1 MALMPEAGL
10 DITAPETSPASGSWA
25 SPGVRY
31 VVRRILAAI
40 ATLVFVVLFNFFLF
54 RMLPG
59 DPVKLYT
66 RGRNVDP
73 EQVRKLTAA
82 LNRPL
87 GEQFLD
93 YIRNPFAANV
103 DSVKYSQ
110 PVWSVIGE
118 RMWPTLLL
126 VGLATLIATVV
137 GVWLGIRSAWNRGE
151 RFDRISTNTTLVLYS
166 MPEFWLGMILLIVLG
181 VGVFGLPGLFPTGG
195 LSTPGVDTSSLRG
208 WLDVAWHLFL
218 PVTTLAI
225 VYLAEYSLVMRA
237 SLIDEMGQ
245 DYLQTARAKGL
256 MDKLVRRRHAVPNAL
271 LPTMTLIFLN
281 LGFVVGGAITIE
293 YVFSIPGLGG
303 LTVDALSGPDVPLLQ
318 ALFLLFSAAVIL
330 ANLIADLLYA
340 RLDPRVRT

>member
-1 MALMPEAGL
+1 MTLIPTTGQAAG
-10 DITAPETSPASGSWA
+10 TAEPSRSRGTWGT
-25 SPGVRY
+25 PGVRY
-31 VVRRILAAI
+31 AVRRTAA
-40 ATLVFVVLFNFFLF
+40 AFMTLVFVVLFNFFLF

-73 EQVRKLTAA
+73 EQVRKLTAE
-82 LNRPL
+82 LNRPI
-87 GEQFLD
+87 GEQFLE

-110 PVWSVIGE
+110 PVWSVIGD
-118 RMWPTLLL
+118 RVTPTLLL
-126 VGLATLIATVV
+126 VGCATIIATVI
-137 GVWLGIRSAWNRGE
+137 GVWLGIRSAWKRGG

-166 MPEFWLGMILLIVLG
+166 MPEFWLGMILLITLS
-181 VGVFGLPGLFPTGG
+181 VGVFGLPGIFPTGG
-195 LSTPGVDTSSLRG
+195 VSTPGVDTSTPAG
-208 WLDVAWHLFL
+208 WLNVAWHLFL
-218 PVTTLAI
+218 PVTTLSI

-256 MDKLVRRRHAVPNAL
+256 MDKLVRRRHAVPNAM

-293 YVFSIPGLGG
+293 YVYSIPGLGG

-318 ALFLLFSAAVIL
+318 ALFLLFSTAVIV

-340 RLDPRVRT
+340 RFDPRVRT

>member
-1 MALMPEAGL
+1 MPTEPDTGA
-10 DITAPETSPASGSWA
+10 TRGSWA
-25 SPGVRY
+25 TPGVRY
-31 VVRRILAAI
+31 AVRRTGSAIL
-40 ATLVFVVLFNFFLF
+40 TLAFVVLFNFFLF

-73 EQVRKLTAA
+73 EQVRKLSAA
-82 LNRPL
+82 LNKPI
-87 GEQFLD
+87 GEQFLE
-93 YIRNPFAANV
+93 YLRNPFAANV

-110 PVWSVIGE
+110 PVWSIIGE
-118 RMWPTLLL
+118 RVWPTLLL
-126 VGLATLIATVV
+126 VGAATLIATVV
-137 GVWLGIRSAWNRGE
+137 GVWLGIRSAWKRGQ
-151 RFDRISTNTTLVLYS
+151 RFDRVSTNITLVLYS
-166 MPEFWLGMILLIVLG
+166 MPEFWLGMILLIVFS

-195 LSTPGVDTSSLRG
+195 LSTPGIDTSSLRG
-208 WLDVAWHLFL
+208 WLDVAWHLCL

-256 MDKLVRRRHAVPNAL
+256 MDKLVRRRHAVPNAM

-293 YVFSIPGLGG
+293 YVFSLPGLGG

-318 ALFLLFSAAVIL
+318 ALFLLFSAAVIV